1 MPAEL
6 ALIRMLGNSKSSC
19 YSQCYG
25 RSAEKGHSL
34 KTQWSGHCVFLTP
47 LQEELHIFQS
57 WPSMMLSSALLSPSR
72 APCEGPPAS
81 PRGAAPSLSHTGQD
95 PTDRA
100 VLAGKGQD
108 LQCSPSRK
116 SSTVSNT
123 DTWNSPSTSFYFSK
137 TLSQLNKSNSQSSL
151 RRTNLRWQQRP
162 RMLLNHQKQ
171 TIMTA
176 NFYL

>member
-1 MPAEL
+1 
-6 ALIRMLGNSKSSC
+6 
-19 YSQCYG
+19 
-25 RSAEKGHSL
+25 
-34 KTQWSGHCVFLTP
+34 
-47 LQEELHIFQS
+47 
-57 WPSMMLSSALLSPSR
+57 MLSSALLSPSR
-72 APCEGPPAS
+72 APCEGRPAS

-100 VLAGKGQD
+100 VSAGKGQD

-137 TLSQLNKSNSQSSL
+137 TLSQLNKPNSQSSL

-162 RMLLNHQKQ
+162 RMLLNHQKDVKTPFSPLQQ
-171 TIMTA
+171 TFTC
-176 NFYL
+176 NFTFLQHPLHSSRLSCLSSPGLHHKAFLL